1 MNNFK
6 QKLFRV
12 NTLLRSFGFNPALLI
27 YSLKGVVPYFRDYY
41 KFKKQKGKDNKFYF
55 GPTYPSLGDR
65 FFKSGR
71 MSGQYFH
78 QDLFVARKI
87 YNNNPVRHFD
97 IGSRTDGFVAHVAV
111 FRKIEIADIRK
122 QTSTVSNIIFKQADL
137 MQLPNDM
144 INAFDSIS

>member
-78 QDLFVARKI
+78 QVFLLPGKYTI
-87 YNNNPVRHFD
+87 TIQYD
-97 IGSRTDGFVAHVAV
+97 ILILDPEQMV
-111 FRKIEIADIRK
+111 
-122 QTSTVSNIIFKQADL
+122 L
-137 MQLPNDM
+137 
-144 INAFDSIS
+144 